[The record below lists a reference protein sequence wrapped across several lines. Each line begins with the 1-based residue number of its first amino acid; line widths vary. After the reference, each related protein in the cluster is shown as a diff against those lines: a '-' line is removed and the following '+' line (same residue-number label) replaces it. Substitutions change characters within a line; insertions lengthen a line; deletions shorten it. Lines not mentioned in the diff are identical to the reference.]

1 MDLVLA
7 TRNIHKAKEIR
18 AYLDNLGYSILTPED
33 FPSIPETAEDGK
45 NYEENAVKKAVAVSR
60 STGKMALADDTGLEV
75 DALQGQPGL
84 YSARFAGEGVSY
96 ADNRRKL
103 LALMKDIPP
112 SRRTARFRC
121 VMVLTMPG
129 GETRTVEGIV
139 EGSITLEEQGEE
151 GFGYDPVFYL
161 PEFGKTLAQLTLAEK
176 NRVSHRGRALKKV
189 REILKKIN
197 DGV

>member
-18 AYLDNLGYSILTPED
+18 AYLDDLGHRILTLED
-33 FPSIPETAEDGK
+33 FPSIPEIAEDGK
-45 NYEENAVKKAVAVSR
+45 SYEENAMKKAEAVSKG
-60 STGKMALADDTGLEV
+60 TGEMALADDTGLEV

-84 YSARFAGEGVSY
+84 FSARFAGERVSY

-103 LALMKDIPP
+103 LSLMKDTPP

-121 VMVLTMPG
+121 VMVLAMPG
-129 GETRTVEGIV
+129 GETRMVEGVV
-139 EGSITLEEQGEE
+139 EGSITLEEQGKE

-161 PEFGKTLAQLTLAEK
+161 PKLGKTLAQLTMAEK
-176 NRVSHRGRALKKV
+176 NRISHRGRALKQV
-189 REILKKIN
+189 RELLKKIK
-197 DGV
+197 